1 MRITFNSKK
10 MKQVVLAIAC
20 ILITSCVNSIPG
32 EEEYVLSGNTP
43 LKIIA
48 SIKSAMTRVT
58 NNNGSGDRFEENDA
72 VGLFALVNPV
82 TMREERYV
90 DNLRFTYSSDG
101 FVADEDAFYPEGD
114 VLLDIYSY
122 YPYQSQGVEMGKAT
136 IPVSIKT
143 TQNLPTDYSSSDFL
157 VASTTDV
164 EASNAAIKLSYKHK
178 FTKLKIVISMGEGEN
193 ADTLLTRNPAV
204 SVSGL
209 YTKAAYDFHSNTY
222 SSFADIKNII
232 PSGTWKVQA
241 GKLVGKELIL
251 IPQGVMTENQYV
263 MLEIGEKI
271 YYSKLPSALKL
282 ESEKQT
288 DVDITFRSSE
298 DHLISRIEGG
308 IVDWGTNTGGSSETE
323 IAHKYIDLTK
333 LNFTESNIYKVVYQ
347 GEPVAEICKEYLS
360 ADNVTSQAIVAY
372 PLKEDGTTDLENGIV
387 MQLLGNSEK
396 VHGGKVVWD
405 KTNNSLIYTPG
416 ILASQSRFY
425 MTKEKKISLSDAENA
440 LSVLVLCDV
449 IRDIR
454 GGSAN
459 VYGVVK
465 IAAQYWMRDNLAAT
479 SYNDGSSILKL
490 SSMVAGTAGYLLSKE
505 EYYYYTPNAVL
516 SGRLVPD
523 GWKIPGWTEWDFLKE
538 YLKDDAS
545 LMKSGIWKPI
555 KLSNVFPAKNTC
567 GFNALPVAMYMG
579 SFNTEYIG
587 QYASCWTLDKAGT
600 GIAEQ
605 QLFLRSDNSEIGQCP
620 LGIDKAFPIR
630 CIRK

>member
-1 MRITFNSKK
+1 MKKNVDLKK
-10 MKQVVLAIAC
+10 MKQLVLALAC
-20 ILITSCVNSIPG
+20 IIVTSCVNSIPG
-32 EEEYVLSGNTP
+32 EEENVLSGNTP

-58 NNNGSGDRFEENDA
+58 NNNGSGDLFEENDA
-72 VGLFALVNPV
+72 VGLFALVNPT

-101 FVADEDAFYPEGD
+101 FVADEDVFYPEGD

-136 IPVSIKT
+136 IPVSVKT
-143 TQNLPTDYSSSDFL
+143 TQNFPKDYSSSDFL

-164 EASNAAIKLSYKHK
+164 KASNAAIKLSYKHK

-193 ADTLLTRNPAV
+193 ADALLTKNPVV

-222 SSFADIKNII
+222 SSFAEIKNII

-251 IPQGVMTENQYV
+251 IPQGVMTDNQYV

-271 YYSKLPSALKL
+271 YYSKLPADLRL

-298 DHLISRIEGG
+298 DHLMSQIEGG

-323 IAHKYIDLTK
+323 IAHKYIDLAK

-347 GEPVAEICKEYLS
+347 GVPVAEICKEYLS
-360 ADNVTSQAIVAY
+360 TDNVTSQAIVAY
-372 PLKEDGTTDLENGIV
+372 PLKEGGTTDLENGIV
-387 MQLLGNSEK
+387 MQLLGNNEK
-396 VHGGKVVWD
+396 VHGGKVAWD
-405 KTNNSLIYTPG
+405 KTNNSLAYTAG
-416 ILASQSRFY
+416 ILSPQNRFY
-425 MTKEKKISLSDAENA
+425 VTKEKKISLSDAENA
-440 LSVLVLCDV
+440 LPVLVLCDV

-454 GGSAN
+454 GGSAH
-459 VYGVVK
+459 VYGIIK
-465 IAAQYWMRDNLAAT
+465 IGMQYWMKDNLAAT
-479 SYNDGSSILKL
+479 SYNDGGSIIKL
-490 SSMVAGTAGYLLSKE
+490 SSMVAGMVGYLLSKE
-505 EYYYYTPNAVL
+505 EYCYYTPNAVL
-516 SGRLVPD
+516 SGKLLPD
-523 GWKIPGWTEWDFLKE
+523 GWKIPGWAEWNILKE
-538 YLKDDAS
+538 YLKNDAS

-555 KLSNVFPAKNTC
+555 KISSVFPANNTS
-567 GFNALPVAMYMG
+567 GFNVLPVAMYVG

-587 QYASCWTLDKAGT
+587 QYASCWTLDEAGT
-600 GIAEQ
+600 GISEQ

-620 LGIDKAFPIR
+620 LGTDKAFPIR